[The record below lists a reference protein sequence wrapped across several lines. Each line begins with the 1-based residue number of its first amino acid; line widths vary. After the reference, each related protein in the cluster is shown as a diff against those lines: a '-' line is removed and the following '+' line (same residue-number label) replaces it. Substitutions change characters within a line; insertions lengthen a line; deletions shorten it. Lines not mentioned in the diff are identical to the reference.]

1 MSDMIIQKED
11 ELNKKLLVYFRNAPK
26 WPDWILNEK
35 SHKKDKE
42 QRQRE
47 RGNQSKKSSE
57 PVRSLF
63 PVPMDEVD

>member
-1 MSDMIIQKED
+1 MIIQKED

-47 RGNQSKKSSE
+47 RANN
-57 PVRSLF
+57 
-63 PVPMDEVD
+63 